1 MLVVE
6 TTYFSWPGSAR
17 SVISSPVNEH
27 TAPVSRR
34 ENGMAMAVAA
44 WIGYLCAHFVL
55 VTGCYAWRY
64 RRSPYSLQWLPRNGY
79 DLCESAYGLLVA
91 GYTVAV
97 LFGPH
102 TEPRQTVLALALI
115 IAGSGLI
122 VWAVATLGS
131 NWRIGQDEGDRTC
144 AYVAD
149 GPYRVLRHPIYWG
162 MTISVLGQMLL
173 TNSDVR
179 GLILLVG
186 TITYAL
192 LQSRAESRR
201 WCNRRRT
208 DV

>member
-1 MLVVE
+1 
-6 TTYFSWPGSAR
+6 
-17 SVISSPVNEH
+17 
-27 TAPVSRR
+27 
-34 ENGMAMAVAA
+34 MAVAA
-44 WIGYLCAHFVL
+44 WIGYLCVHFVL
-55 VTGCYAWRY
+55 VTGCYAWHY

-79 DLCESAYGLLVA
+79 DLGESAYGLLVI

-97 LFGPH
+97 LFGPR
-102 TEPRQTVLALALI
+102 TEPRWTVLALAFI

-122 VWAVATLGS
+122 IWAVATLGS

-144 AYVAD
+144 VYVAN

-162 MTISVLGQMLL
+162 MTISALGQMQL
-173 TNSDVR
+173 TNSDLR

-186 TITYAL
+186 TVTYAL

-201 WCNRRRT
+201 WCSQRRA